1 MILIFEALLAG
12 YIFWRAILPLRLHWG
27 WKAAL
32 SALLAVAAF
41 KFHLLHLF
49 GGPMFFSPVL
59 PEWLLLAAAWL
70 FSVLFLFFFLLLA
83 ADIVG
88 GLYRLVLF
96 CLRKKKS
103 ERFRTIVNRVNLGL
117 LVLSSV
123 LATVGVIGGT
133 SVPGV
138 REETIAVG
146 HLPEEA
152 DGMTIALLAD
162 LHADGITRADRIRR
176 IVQRTNSLNPD
187 LVVIAGDFVD
197 GTVPVHGEDLR
208 PLADLKARYGVFGV
222 PGNHEYYSGYE
233 DGISSDARRPDASQR
248 TCPDGRRKRRSGGSD
263 GSRGRDDGQGRAGY
277 RQGSGRSAAGESPDS
292 RLPPAAPCP

>member
-146 HLPEEA
+146 HLPELSLIHISEP
-152 DGMTIALLAD
+152 
-162 LHADGITRADRIRR
+162 TR
-176 IVQRTNSLNPD
+176 P
-187 LVVIAGDFVD
+187 
-197 GTVPVHGEDLR
+197 
-208 PLADLKARYGVFGV
+208 
-222 PGNHEYYSGYE
+222 
-233 DGISSDARRPDASQR
+233 
-248 TCPDGRRKRRSGGSD
+248 
-263 GSRGRDDGQGRAGY
+263 
-277 RQGSGRSAAGESPDS
+277 
-292 RLPPAAPCP
+292 